1 MLMSAAEVVRV
12 AEDFGRFQL
21 PLLLFRRP
29 YLGWTHGSWLLING
43 AVENAIGWDTD
54 NVCEDYWFG
63 YHVSTSPRFNFNLK
77 SHSNYANHRLQNLDI
92 NPNGFTA
99 FSANNHPV
107 PSKIYA
113 SSDDVGSLE
122 SSASSNLLRV

>member
-1 MLMSAAEVVRV
+1 MLLSAAEVNRI

-29 YLGWTHGSWLLING
+29 FLGWTHGSWLLING

-63 YHVSTSPRFNFNLK
+63 YHVSL
-77 SHSNYANHRLQNLDI
+77 
-92 NPNGFTA
+92 
-99 FSANNHPV
+99 
-107 PSKIYA
+107 
-113 SSDDVGSLE
+113 SLISGLECIE
-122 SSASSNLLRV
+122 SS